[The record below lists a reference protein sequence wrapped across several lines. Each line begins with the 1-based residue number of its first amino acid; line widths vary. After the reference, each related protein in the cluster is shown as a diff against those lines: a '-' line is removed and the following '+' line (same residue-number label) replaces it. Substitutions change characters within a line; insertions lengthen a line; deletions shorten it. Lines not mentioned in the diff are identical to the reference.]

1 MIIEYK
7 LDFLLCICLRVCVD
21 GWILTA
27 ISRSRIKILRKW
39 KNRERKC
46 RRVVNDG
53 RKRISLSLS
62 LSLSHTHTHTHTY
75 IITMVCI
82 RPATVDDLAAMQ
94 QCNLMCLP
102 ENYQMKYY
110 VYHGTFLFFFLS
122 FNVCLRPKERTNSQS
137 TDDKVNALFFAALFY
152 F

>member
-1 MIIEYK
+1 M
-7 LDFLLCICLRVCVD
+7 D

-53 RKRISLSLS
+53 RKRIALSLS
-62 LSLSHTHTHTHTY
+62 LSLTHTHTY

-122 FNVCLRPKERTNSQS
+122 FNVCLRPKERTKFHKVLTTKLTLCYLLHSS
-137 TDDKVNALFFAALFY
+137 TFKQPSPGRRFY
-152 F
+152 TSRKIEGK

>member
-1 MIIEYK
+1 M
-7 LDFLLCICLRVCVD
+7 
-21 GWILTA
+21 TA
-27 ISRSRIKILRKW
+27 EK
-39 KNRERKC
+39 E
-46 RRVVNDG
+46 
-53 RKRISLSLS
+53 SLSLS
-62 LSLSHTHTHTHTY
+62 LSHTHTY

-122 FNVCLRPKERTNSQS
+122 FNVCLRPKERTKFHKVLTTKLTLCYLLHSS
-137 TDDKVNALFFAALFY
+137 TFKQPSPGRRFY
-152 F
+152 TSRKIEGK